1 MPNLN
6 TAHFVKIAH
15 AGLFKPEN
23 RGFRSGTIYVMYI
36 HYFVVLRR
44 VLGELYAGVLE
55 SRQNSSES
63 WNKKSSNIVKINLST
78 VQDKRVHYENR

>member
-1 MPNLN
+1 
-6 TAHFVKIAH
+6 
-15 AGLFKPEN
+15 
-23 RGFRSGTIYVMYI
+23 MYI